1 MNVDNILENLRK
13 AAELLKD
20 RNTYYAVVIGIL
32 GYLIWEKNTALAEE
46 KADNKAAIELVE
58 KEKEKI
64 QAKLDDKDCAQ
75 EVRAYK
81 ELLDGLQTRTATS
94 AEDQLKALEME
105 RKRTEE
111 LNKTYQ
117 LLNTNK

>member
-20 RNTYYAVVIGIL
+20 RNTYYAVVICIL
-32 GYLIWEKNTALAEE
+32 GYLIWEKNNALAEL
-46 KADNKAAIELVE
+46 KADNKNALSVVE
-58 KEKEKI
+58 KEKENI
-64 QAKLDDKDCAQ
+64 QEKLDNKDCAK

-81 ELLDGLQTRTATS
+81 ELLDGLNTSTAAK
-94 AEDQLKALEME
+94 AEDLKKSLDME
-105 RKRTEE
+105 RERTQE
-111 LNKTYQ
+111 LEKTYQ

>member
-1 MNVDNILENLRK
+1 MDVNSILDALK
-13 AAELLKD
+13 KGGDLLKD
-20 RNTYYAVVIGIL
+20 RNTYYAIVIAIL
-32 GYLIWEKNTALAEE
+32 GYIIWEKNNTIVEE
-46 KADNKAAIELVE
+46 KADNKIALELVE

-64 QAKLDDKDCAQ
+64 QTKLDDKDCAQ

-81 ELLDGLQTRTATS
+81 ELLDGLQNTTATN
-94 AEDQLKALEME
+94 AEEVKKSLEIE

-111 LNKTYQ
+111 IEKTYQ

>member
-20 RNTYYAVVIGIL
+20 RNTYYAVVISIL
-32 GYLIWEKNTALAEE
+32 GYLIWEKNNALAEL
-46 KADNKAAIELVE
+46 KADNKTALSVVE
-58 KEKEKI
+58 KEKENI
-64 QAKLDDKDCAQ
+64 QEKLDNKDCAK

-81 ELLDGLQTRTATS
+81 ELLDGLNTSTAAK
-94 AEDQLKALEME
+94 AEDLKKSLDME
-105 RKRTEE
+105 RERTQE
-111 LNKTYQ
+111 LEKTYQ